1 MIVQK
6 DLIPILIE
14 YKDDEKISMA
24 VGNTYKKSLIK
35 YTFNLL

>member
-14 YKDDEKISMA
+14 YKDNDKIAMA
-24 VGNTYKKSLIK
+24 VGMLKIIEK
-35 YTFNLL
+35 F

>member
-14 YKDDEKISMA
+14 YKNDEKIAMA
-24 VGNTYKKSLIK
+24 VGNMK
-35 YTFNLL
+35 